1 MITETSELKR
11 GTSTDMVMDVTDLLP
26 TFCDLAGT
34 EIPLGL
40 DGVSL
45 APLLT
50 GKGERRPRDFLIHEA
65 GKGHSIIRGDHK
77 LIRRPDGDVEVY
89 DLAKDPSETF
99 NLAKKFPAITETL
112 GKLLTEERVDE
123 PKGFANTYHHWKSK
137 DGAKLSKAGNWS
149 DYAYANEGITYLE
162 DDGAPQLS
170 WTAHLRNLRK
180 GSNTAVA
187 DKDTDF
193 LALEVGAADGGSQT
207 LEIGDGVTVT
217 GRNEVR
223 VSDGGTIDIEGGKVS
238 SVRWVDVKKGGTL
251 HGAGS
256 VEGILYNDGTVAV
269 VPSAMAETLVVTG
282 DYREEGVSRLHLEI
296 AGKGIEVE
304 GEAEL
309 AGFLS
314 VETVPRAKVGEL
326 YEILSADSVTGRF
339 SNSDDR
345 VRAGDGTELRVG
357 YEAGRVTLKVVSP
370 LQLSSAE

>member
-1 MITETSELKR
+1 
-11 GTSTDMVMDVTDLLP
+11 
-26 TFCDLAGT
+26 
-34 EIPLGL
+34 
-40 DGVSL
+40 
-45 APLLT
+45 
-50 GKGERRPRDFLIHEA
+50 
-65 GKGHSIIRGDHK
+65 
-77 LIRRPDGDVEVY
+77 
-89 DLAKDPSETF
+89 
-99 NLAKKFPAITETL
+99 L

-149 DYAYANEGITYLE
+149 NYAYANEGITYLE

-223 VSDGGTIDIEGGKVS
+223 VSDGGTIDIEGGKLA
-238 SVRWVDVKKGGTL
+238 SVRWVDVKKGATL

-339 SNSDDR
+339 SNADDR